1 MSPATEPS
9 PVPGAPGAPGA
20 PGDPDRRVRCPLCLD
35 TVRWGDVGDELYS
48 FADGAGYRPLVL
60 PPTTSPEKRA
70 GVLRTAHIRCPNQS
84 GDTPRHY
91 LPLLYSIYQ
100 QPIVVGF
107 VGASLSGK
115 THLLAAM
122 IGEIENGGL
131 ARYGLQAVA
140 LDLNRHRSFL
150 NSHTRP
156 LLERGDK
163 LQGTREGVVDFAD
176 ALLISSPAGTW
187 PVTFFDI
194 GGEDLGQLRDNTRFL
209 NGVTALVFVLDSDI
223 VTGRSG
229 RTGGR
234 PADETYRSV
243 LSLLHPGAGLLD
255 VPAAVVINKSDI
267 HRFDPPVENWLRR
280 PAPAG
285 LDPERILAESRDA
298 YAFLH
303 RAGATA
309 LLEPYRT
316 CRRCTL
322 HFASATGGEAR
333 GSGYPGGVR
342 PMRVLEPLV
351 ALLAMSGVLAEP
363 AAQEVGR

>member
-1 MSPATEPS
+1 MNPATEHP
-9 PVPGAPGAPGA
+9 PAPGA

-35 TVRWGDVGDELYS
+35 TYRWGDVGGELYS
-48 FADGAGYRPLVL
+48 LAEGAGYRRLAL

-84 GDTPRHY
+84 GDTPPHY

-107 VGASLSGK
+107 VGASKAGK

-150 NSHTRP
+150 DSYTRP
-156 LLERGDK
+156 LLERGEK
-163 LQGTREGVVDFAD
+163 LEGTREAVADFAD
-176 ALLISSPAGTW
+176 ALLVSSPAGTW

-194 GGEDLGQLRDNTRFL
+194 SGEDLGRLRGNTRFL
-209 NGVTALVFVLDSDI
+209 SGVTALVFVLDAEI
-223 VTGRSG
+223 ATGRSRAG
-229 RTGGR
+229 SLG

-255 VPAAVVINKSDI
+255 IPAAVVINKADI

-285 LDPERILAESRDA
+285 LEPEQIRAESRDA

-363 AAQEVGR
+363 AAEEVGR